1 MRMIQAIFW
10 DNDGVLV
17 DTEHLY
23 FRATRQV
30 LASVGVEFDEQA
42 YHELLLVQSGG
53 AWHLAA
59 EKGIGTA
66 QIEGLRAERNA
77 LYSRLLE
84 AEATA
89 MDGAE
94 QVLEMLYGRLYMGVV
109 TSSHRSHFDIIHRAT
124 GFTRFFDFVLAN
136 EDYGRSKPDP
146 EPYLKALEQTG
157 YDRDTCVVVEDSQ
170 RGLMAAKAA
179 GLTCWVIPTPLT
191 QAGDF
196 SSADKILDR
205 ITDVPTYLGLA

>member
-1 MRMIQAIFW
+1 MIEAIFW
-10 DNDGVLV
+10 DNDGILV

-23 FRATRQV
+23 FRATQQV
-30 LASVGVEFDEQA
+30 LASVGVVFDEQA
-42 YHELLLVQSGG
+42 YHDLLLAQSVG

-59 EKGIGTA
+59 EKGIGPA
-66 QIEGLRAERNA
+66 HIERLQVERND

-84 AEATA
+84 AEARA

-94 QVLEMLYGRLYMGVV
+94 TVLQTLYGRLAMGVV
-109 TSSHRSHFDIIHRAT
+109 TSSRRTHFEIIHRAT
-124 GFTRFFDFVLAN
+124 GFTRFFDFVVAN
-136 EDYGRSKPDP
+136 GDYARSKPQPD
-146 EPYLKALEQTG
+146 PYLKALEQTG
-157 YDRDTCVVVEDSQ
+157 YNPDACVVVEDSQ

-196 SSADKILDR
+196 SSADRVLEH
-205 ITDVPTYLGLA
+205 ITDVLTCLDLS

>member
-1 MRMIQAIFW
+1 MIKAIFW

-23 FRATRQV
+23 FRATQEV
-30 LASVGVEFDEQA
+30 LASVGVAFDEHA
-42 YHELLLVQSGG
+42 YHELLLAQSSG

-59 EKGIGTA
+59 EKGIGPA
-66 QIEGLRAERNA
+66 QIEVLRQERNA
-77 LYSRLLE
+77 LYSRLLKT
-84 AEATA
+84 EATA

-94 QVLEMLYGRLYMGVV
+94 MVLQTLYGRLSMGVV
-109 TSSHRSHFDIIHRAT
+109 TSSHREHFEIIHQAT
-124 GFTRFFDFVLAN
+124 GFTRSFDFVLAR

-157 YDRDTCVVVEDSQ
+157 YDPDACVVIEDSQ

-196 SSADKILDR
+196 SPADQILGH
-205 ITDVPTYLGLA
+205 ITDVLTCLALT